1 MIEQLNQ
8 ILRGLIERVNDSGWT
23 NLTLSTYNTIWTI
36 NRAARARKI
45 GNLVQLQF
53 TDIRTEGTIN
63 DRVGTRLVNALSEEF
78 RPDVQLEVPI
88 IATPGTGLQFGGK
101 AVVGTDGSVTIIAP
115 AAGQYIPNY
124 GISVNITYFVGGGYC
139 KRLISVL
146 RNLFKR
152 RCAA

>member
-1 MIEQLNQ
+1 MIEKLNQ
-8 ILRGLIERVNDSGWT
+8 ILRGLIERVKDSGWED
-23 NLTLSTYNTIWTI
+23 LTLSTYNTIWTV

-53 TDIRTEGTIN
+53 IDIRTTGTISTG
-63 DRVGTRLVNALSEEF
+63 GTKLVNALPEEF

-88 IATPGTGLQFGGK
+88 IATPSSGLQFGGK
-101 AVVGTDGSVTIIAP
+101 AVVGTDGSVTIFAP
-115 AAGQYIPNY
+115 GSGQYSPTY

-139 KRLISVL
+139 KRVISVL
-146 RNLFKR
+146 QNLFKR